1 MHMET
6 IQARHLLTPVRAGMD
21 DFYHADWNMNLYRG
35 CSHGCIYC
43 DSRSLCYRIENFSTV
58 RPKAEALTLL
68 ERELAGKR
76 TTGVITMGAMSD
88 PYNPLEEELRLTQG
102 ALRLMLRHG
111 FGAAFT
117 TKSALCARDAQL
129 LREISRR
136 APVCARLTVTCADDE
151 LCRKIEPHVSPS
163 SERFAALRTLSEAGV
178 FAGVWLNPVLPCI
191 TDTEENIR
199 RIVQQTAEAG
209 GRFVVCFF
217 GMTLRTG
224 NREYYFDALQRLF
237 PGVRE
242 YYLREYGNAYEI
254 PARDPDRLYA
264 AFRDE
269 CSRQGLLWRF
279 GDINREMLARMPVQT
294 SFL

>member
-1 MHMET
+1 MET
-6 IQARHLLTPVRAGMD
+6 VQVKHLLTPVRSSME
-21 DFYHADWNMNLYRG
+21 DFYAADWNMNLYRG

-43 DSRSLCYRIENFSTV
+43 DSRSVCYGIDHFDTV
-58 RPKAEALTLL
+58 RPKADALSLL
-68 ERELAGKR
+68 ENELRRKR
-76 TTGVITMGAMSD
+76 TSGVITMGAMSD
-88 PYNPLEEELRLTQG
+88 PYNPLEDTLCLTRG
-102 ALRLMLRHG
+102 ALELFRRYG

-117 TKSALCARDAQL
+117 TKSALCARDAAL
-129 LREISRR
+129 LAEIGQRS
-136 APVCARLTVTCADDE
+136 PVCARLTITCADDD
-151 LCRKIEPHVSPS
+151 LCRMIEPNVSVS
-163 SERFAALRTLSEAGV
+163 SERFEALRTLSEAGV
-178 FAGVWLNPVLPCI
+178 YAGVWLNPVLPYL

-199 RIVQQTAEAG
+199 QIVRRTAEAG

-242 YYLREYGNAYEI
+242 HYLRDYGNAYEI
-254 PARDPDRLYA
+254 PARKPQQLYE

-269 CSRQGLLWRF
+269 CSKNGLLWRF
-279 GDINREMLARMPVQT
+279 GDIKRAMLSRMPVQT

>member
-1 MHMET
+1 MET
-6 IQARHLLTPVRAGMD
+6 IRAKHLLTPVHSGME

-43 DSRSLCYRIENFSTV
+43 DSRSLCYQIDRFDTI
-58 RPKAEALTLL
+58 RPKEDALLL
-68 ERELAGKR
+68 LDRELRTKR

-88 PYNPLEEELRLTQG
+88 PYNPLEATLRLTQG
-102 ALRLMLRHG
+102 ALTLIRRHG

-117 TKSALCARDAQL
+117 TKSALCARDAEL
-129 LREISRR
+129 LAEISRH
-136 APVCARLTVTCADDE
+136 APVCARLTITCADDA
-151 LCRKIEPHVSPS
+151 LCRMIEPHVSVS
-163 SERFAALRTLSEAGV
+163 SERFAALRTLSQAGV
-178 FAGVWLNPVLPCI
+178 YAGVWLNPVLPYL

-199 RIVQQTAEAG
+199 QIVRQTAEAG

-242 YYLREYGNAYEI
+242 HYLKEYGNAYEI
-254 PARDPDRLYA
+254 PAREPERLYH
-264 AFRDE
+264 AFQDE
-269 CSRQGLLWRF
+269 CRKHGLLWRF
-279 GDINREMLARMPVQT
+279 GDINREMFSRMPVQT